1 MSLREYEVSA
11 NTVVT
16 ASAPLSAE
24 PAGGASGLAESLGAG
39 AAGRSVG
46 GGRNRAECVRKSLI
60 LIWIIVY
67 ARSGVNDSRSQP
79 HHPPFNPPTP
89 AATRR
94 NYCRLEKWEWFPR
107 GVLPC

>member
-16 ASAPLSAE
+16 ADVALALVGPGGRPVGAE
-24 PAGGASGLAESLGAG
+24 PLGVGAAGGAMAVE
-39 AAGRSVG
+39 
-46 GGRNRAECVRKSLI
+46 RNRRTRQYKSLI
-60 LIWIIVY
+60 FNGFVVSR
-67 ARSGVNDSRSQP
+67 RSGANDSRSQP

-94 NYCRLEKWEWFPR
+94 NYCRLEKWEGFPR

>member
-16 ASAPLSAE
+16 ADVALALVGPGGRPVGAE
-24 PAGGASGLAESLGAG
+24 PLGGGAAGGAMG
-39 AAGRSVG
+39 V
-46 GGRNRAECVRKSLI
+46 GRNRPQCVSKSLI
-60 LIWIIVY
+60 LLAIIVST
-67 ARSGVNDSRSQP
+67 RSGVNDSRSHP

-89 AATRR
+89 AATWR
-94 NYCRLEKWEWFPR
+94 NYCRLEKWEGFPR